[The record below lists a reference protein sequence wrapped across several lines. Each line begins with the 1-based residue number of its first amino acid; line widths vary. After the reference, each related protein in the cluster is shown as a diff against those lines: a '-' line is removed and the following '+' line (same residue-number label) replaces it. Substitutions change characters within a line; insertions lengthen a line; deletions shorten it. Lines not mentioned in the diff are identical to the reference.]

1 MNKDLIRLL
10 ESKEQ
15 ECADLR
21 KLLSSDSTT
30 STIDLHVP
38 ATANNNIPDPI
49 TRQSKPIP
57 KSTRNI
63 NLNQKSPS

>member
-30 STIDLHVP
+30 STKDLPVP
-38 ATANNNIPDPI
+38 ATANNNIPDRM
-49 TRQSKPIP
+49 TRQPKHIP
-57 KSTRNI
+57 KPGTSTH
-63 NLNQKSPS
+63 KY

>member
-1 MNKDLIRLL
+1 MSKYLIRLL
-10 ESKEQ
+10 ESKKQ

-30 STIDLHVP
+30 STIDLPVP
-38 ATANNNIPDPI
+38 ATANINIPDPI

-57 KSTRNI
+57 KPSTSI
-63 NLNQKSPS
+63 QKYI